1 MMKVFCVKSG
11 LKGGTGAGAAGFL
24 CVMFLFRAVALG
36 GTTIVTVM
44 IQQR

>member
-1 MMKVFCVKSG
+1 MKMFCVKSE
-11 LKGGTGAGAAGFL
+11 LKSGTGAGTTRFL
-24 CVMFLFRAVALG
+24 CVMFLFGAVALG